1 MIVEENG
8 QNTHTDRA
16 HQTFVFMF
24 WGYQD
29 DCTFGIDVPLYFS
42 AITRNTLHN
51 RGSVIA
57 HRKIGGIKDQLI
69 SIKIQTS
76 KTTLTSTKAANQLFS
91 TSTRSLFYDCTAHI
105 ELKIMIAHMK
115 ITFILQRSFFH
126 LKDQKRSQ

>member
-1 MIVEENG
+1 
-8 QNTHTDRA
+8 
-16 HQTFVFMF
+16 MF

-29 DCTFGIDVPLYFS
+29 DCTFGIDVSLYFS

-76 KTTLTSTKAANQLFS
+76 KATLTSTKAANQLFS
-91 TSTRSLFYDCTAHI
+91 TSTRSLFYDRAHENNFYFTTIIFPFERSEAQSIKNGTTVVAVRWSGVATAVNRACNA
-105 ELKIMIAHMK
+105 LM
-115 ITFILQRSFFH
+115 
-126 LKDQKRSQ
+126 